1 MAGILTNLK
10 NMQEDF
16 GFKSTSK
23 ENSLINRLI
32 EEVDELIANE
42 LSRGRVAGSHPIES
56 AASTEYYNGSGREQ
70 LLLNR
75 RPVTVITRV
84 AVDGGGYY
92 GKPSGAFPI
101 ANDWVDGTDFASL
114 RLDESESNPS
124 ILVSLQRPRAA
135 NLARNGQDASKG
147 VWPKGRG
154 NILVTSTAGYTTIP
168 KDLELAANL
177 LVAQTWTAIKMKL
190 GGPVDGVRMGDQAFR
205 LLKGNDA
212 LGELGTVRRII
223 ARYAA

>member
-1 MAGILTNLK
+1 MAGILTNLT
-10 NMQEDF
+10 NLQVDL

-23 ENSLINRLI
+23 ENILVKRLI
-32 EEVDELIANE
+32 EEVDEVIANE
-42 LSRGRVAGSHPIES
+42 LFRGRVAGSHPIS
-56 AASTEYYNGSGREQ
+56 SVASTEYYDGSGREQ

-92 GKPSGAFPI
+92 GRPSDAFPV
-101 ANDWVDGTDFASL
+101 ANDWVDGTDFAPL
-114 RLDESESNPS
+114 KLDAAESNPS
-124 ILVSLQRPRAA
+124 ILISLQRPRAS
-135 NLARNGQDASKG
+135 NLARNGQDASMG

-154 NILVTSTAGYTTIP
+154 NILVTYTAGYVTIP

-190 GGPVDGVRMGDQAFR
+190 GGPIDGVRMGDQAFR
-205 LLKGNDA
+205 LLKSDDE
-212 LGELGTVRRII
+212 LGALGTVRRII